1 MYDVNASF
9 IVLTRPQLKHLAE
22 HITPSYASQWK
33 TLGILLGLPT
43 GILLSIEH
51 DYRNYCSEACNQM
64 LIEWLEI
71 TTEANWQK
79 IFKVIDSPAISA
91 YVCGVIVP

>member
-1 MYDVNASF
+1 MFIYDVNASY

-33 TLGILLGLPT
+33 TLGILLDLRV
-43 GILLSIEH
+43 GILSTIEH
-51 DYRNYCSEACNQM
+51 DYRNDCSEACNQM

-79 IFKVIDSPAISA
+79 IFNAIDSPAISM
-91 YVCGVIVP
+91 C